1 MLKLKNISFG
11 YNEKPVLKKISLQ
24 IAEGDHVSLIG
35 ESSCGKS
42 TLLQL
47 IYGLHHTD
55 GSVIWKGNKLKGPN
69 HNLVPGEPFIKYL
82 AQDFDLMP
90 PLSVV
95 ENVGKHLSN
104 AYPRKKKK
112 RIMGL
117 LEVVEMK
124 ELAHVKAGHLSGGQQ
139 QRVALARALA
149 NTPELLLLDEPFS
162 HIDHFRKNNLRR
174 KLFAYLK
181 ENKITCIIATHD
193 STDALSFA
201 DRTIVLKNGKIYAND
216 TPQEL
221 YNNPPNKYIAALF
234 GDINEVMLRSIS
246 PKETSRKMILLY
258 PHEIRLVKT
267 SDIKVKVLA
276 SYFKGSNF
284 LIKASLKNQII
295 YFENSE
301 EIGIGYTVNIA
312 IDKNLIASRT
322 RN

>member
-1 MLKLKNISFG
+1 MLKLKKVSFG
-11 YNEKPVLKKISLQ
+11 YNEKLVLKKITLQ
-24 IAEGDHVSLIG
+24 IAKGDHVSLIG
-35 ESSCGKS
+35 ESGCGKS

-55 GSVIWKGNKLKGPN
+55 GFVSWNEKELKGPQ

-90 PLSVV
+90 PLTVA

-112 RIMGL
+112 RVMEL
-117 LEVVEMK
+117 LDVVEMTA
-124 ELAHVKAGHLSGGQQ
+124 LADVKAGNLSGGQQ

-201 DRTIVLKNGKIYAND
+201 DRTIVLKNGKIYANE

-221 YNNPPNKYIAALF
+221 YNNPPNKYIASLF
-234 GDINEVMLRSIS
+234 GDINEVILKSIL
-246 PKETSRKMILLY
+246 PKETSRKLILLY
-258 PHEIRLVKT
+258 PHEIKQVNT
-267 SDIKVKVLA
+267 SEIKIEVLA

-284 LIKASLKNQII
+284 LIKASLKNQVI
-295 YFENSE
+295 YFENDE
-301 EIGIGYTVNIA
+301 ELVVGREVFIA
-312 IDKNLIASRT
+312 VDKNLITSRV